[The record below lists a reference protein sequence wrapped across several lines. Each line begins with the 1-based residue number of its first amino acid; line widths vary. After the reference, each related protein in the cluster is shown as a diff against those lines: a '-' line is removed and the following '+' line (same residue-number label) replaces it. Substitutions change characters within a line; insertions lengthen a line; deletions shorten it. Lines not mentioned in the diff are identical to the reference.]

1 MKAWTRILLLCAVL
15 TAFLCVTA
23 SAEDTIYAANG
34 GNLHFDKASG
44 AIMAAEKSVV
54 KVALPSEIK
63 GAPVLSV
70 AADAFADCKSL
81 TSVKMSPGVTVIGDG
96 AFRGCAKL
104 ETVELPDS
112 VTSIGDNAFSDCA
125 ALKSFRIP
133 VNVVSVGQ
141 EAFSGCAALKELT
154 IPASVRFLGANAFD
168 TCAKLVG
175 VSVEEGSADFRAT
188 DGVLFSAD
196 ETRLICYP
204 QGRRGLSYAIP
215 DGVRYVGANAF
226 RHCGELRDITIP
238 STVISI
244 EDFAF
249 FDCASLEDFTIPDGV
264 RAIGAGVFSFSSLKS
279 VRIPDSVVSVG
290 AMAFEPC
297 ENLRDVYYA
306 GSREQWERMERWEQ
320 TEQGEQIERTE
331 ARTLVPEGV
340 TVHYDSGGADFQIPF
355 PPMCGDRTLRATD
368 LRNLKEIT
376 VPLTARIPAQ
386 ITLIVPFYAADGRF
400 LGMGFTTQT
409 VDENTISVTAPVTGD
424 VSKAVS
430 LQVTLCGGLRPAVR
444 AQTYDIAP

>member
-1 MKAWTRILLLCAVL
+1 MKSWTRILFLCAVL
-15 TAFLCVTA
+15 TAFLCAAA

-44 AIMAAEKSVV
+44 AIMAAEKTVV

-63 GAPVLSV
+63 GSPVLSV
-70 AADAFADCKSL
+70 AADAFADCEKL
-81 TSVKMSPGVTVIGDG
+81 TSVKMSPGVTDIGAG
-96 AFRGCAKL
+96 AFRGCTKL

-133 VNVVSVGQ
+133 PNVVSVGQ
-141 EAFSGCAALKELT
+141 EAFSGCAALKEMT
-154 IPASVRFLGANAFD
+154 IPASVRFLGVNAFD
-168 TCAKLVG
+168 NCAKLYS
-175 VSVEEGSADFRAT
+175 VSVEEKSADFRAT
-188 DGVLFSAD
+188 DDVLFSAD
-196 ETRLICYP
+196 ETRIICYP

-215 DGVRYVGANAF
+215 DGVRYIGANAF
-226 RHCGELRDITIP
+226 RHCAELRDIAIP

-249 FDCASLEDFTIPDGV
+249 FDCAALEDFTIPDGV
-264 RAIGAGVFSFSSLKS
+264 RAIGAGAFSFSSLKS

-290 AMAFEPC
+290 ALAFEPC

-320 TEQGEQIERTE
+320 TEQGKQVERAE
-331 ARTLVPEGV
+331 GQTLVPAGV
-340 TVHYDSGGADFQIPF
+340 TVHYNSGGADFQIPF
-355 PPMCGDRTLRATD
+355 PPMCGDRTLRAAD
-368 LRNLKEIT
+368 LPGLKEIT
-376 VPLTARIPAQ
+376 VPLTVRTPAQ
-386 ITLIVPFYAADGRF
+386 ITLIVPFYDADGRF
-400 LGMGFTTQT
+400 LGMGFTTQA
-409 VDENTISVTAPVTGD
+409 VDESALSVTAPVTGD

-430 LQVTLCGGLRPAVR
+430 VQVTLCGGLRPAIR
-444 AQTYDIAP
+444 AQTYAIAP